1 MALLSEAAASL
12 VRSRAMRNALTFDL
26 EEYFHAEAFT
36 GLVSSDDW
44 TRLGSR
50 IRGSTLRLLD
60 SLERWKTSAT
70 FFVLGWLADRH
81 PALVREIHAR
91 GHEVACH
98 GYMHRLIY
106 RMGREAFQ
114 ADVRRAK
121 RAIEDAIGARVRGYR
136 APTFSVVRETLW
148 ALDVLAEEGFAYD
161 SSIFPIHH
169 DRYGIPGALR
179 FPHRVKLP
187 GGGHIAEFPISTLSL
202 AGQRFPFSGGGYFRL
217 APYPMVRRA
226 LRHVNRREGMPGL
239 VYLHPWEMDPGQPRL
254 ALRRLPRLRH
264 YVNLRHTAR
273 KLDRLLADFTFAPA
287 GQVLCERGI
296 MEAAS

>member
-1 MALLSEAAASL
+1 MLLLSEPDASL
-12 VRSRAMRNALTFDL
+12 SRSRAVRNALTFDL
-26 EEYFHAEAFT
+26 EEYFHAEAFA

-50 IRGSTLRLLD
+50 IRGSTLRLLE

-91 GHEVACH
+91 GHEIACH

-121 RAIEDAIGARVRGYR
+121 RAIEDAIGTRVRGYR

-179 FPHRVKLP
+179 FPHRVKLA
-187 GGGHIAEFPISTLSL
+187 GGGQIAEFPISTLNV
-202 AGQRFPFSGGGYFRL
+202 AGQRLPFSGGGYFRL

-226 LRHVNRREGMPGL
+226 LRHVNRREGMPAL

-287 GQVLCERGI
+287 GEVLCERGV